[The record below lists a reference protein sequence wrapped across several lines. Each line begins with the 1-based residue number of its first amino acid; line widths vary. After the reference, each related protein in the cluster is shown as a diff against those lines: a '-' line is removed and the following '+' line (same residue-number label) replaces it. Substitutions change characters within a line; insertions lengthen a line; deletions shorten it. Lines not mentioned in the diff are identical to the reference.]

1 MKFTDF
7 DFDFSLIRG
16 DNNTT
21 LHFKTDHTDNLYLY
35 MNSVYSK
42 YIDQAPAS
50 WDDIMDRM
58 RYALGKE
65 PDGVDAQL
73 SIVYMFDDTIKIV
86 LTLRLADNVFNI
98 EFWAK
103 HIENCL
109 D

>member
-7 DFDFSLIRG
+7 DFEFSLIRA

-21 LHFKTDHTDNLYLY
+21 LHFKTDAADDLYLY
-35 MNSVYSK
+35 MDSVFSK
-42 YIDQAPAS
+42 YIDQTPAS

-73 SIVYMFDDTIKIV
+73 SIIYMFDDTIKIV

-103 HIENCL
+103 NIEDCL

>member
-7 DFDFSLIRG
+7 DFDFSLIRA

-21 LHFKTDHTDNLYLY
+21 LHFKTDHTDDLYLY
-35 MNSVYSK
+35 MDSVFSK

-103 HIENCL
+103 NIEDCL

>member
-7 DFDFSLIRG
+7 DFSLTRA
-16 DNNTT
+16 DNNAT
-21 LHFKTDHTDNLYLY
+21 LYFKTDHTDDLYLY
-35 MNSVYSK
+35 MDSVFSK
-42 YIDQAPAS
+42 YIDQTPAS

-73 SIVYMFDDTIKIV
+73 SIVYMFDDTMKIV
-86 LTLRLADNVFNI
+86 LTLRLADNVCNI

-103 HIENCL
+103 DIENCL

>member
-7 DFDFSLIRG
+7 DFSLTKT
-16 DNNTT
+16 DNNAT
-21 LHFKTDHTDNLYLY
+21 LYFKNDHSDDLYLC
-35 MNSVYSK
+35 MDSVFSK

-50 WDDIMDRM
+50 WDNIMDRM
-58 RYALGKE
+58 RYALVEE

-73 SIVYMFDDTIKIV
+73 SIIYMFDDTMKIV
-86 LTLRLADNVFNI
+86 LTLRLADNVLNL

-103 HIENCL
+103 DIENCL

>member
-7 DFDFSLIRG
+7 DFSFTRA
-16 DNNTT
+16 DNNAT
-21 LHFKTDHTDNLYLY
+21 LYFKTDHTDDLYIY
-35 MNSVYSK
+35 IDSVFSK

-65 PDGVDAQL
+65 SDGVDAQL
-73 SIVYMFDDTIKIV
+73 SIIYMFDDTMKIV

-103 HIENCL
+103 DIENCL